1 MSPDL
6 EKEFENNMA
15 SFAIPCECGKSLR
28 VSASQAGTN
37 KDCICG
43 RSVPV
48 PSFRDLQE
56 KFQVQEIIHAHK
68 TSPLGMILGL
78 GIVAFLLGLVW
89 LLNLPSLAFLLFILM
104 FLGGKLWFLAVMFNE
119 MGANAILVFLI
130 PFFDWIFLFIRFDVA
145 WKPVLFQAI
154 GFVFLIVGIGL
165 LPSL

>member
-1 MSPDL
+1 
-6 EKEFENNMA
+6 
-15 SFAIPCECGKSLR
+15 
-28 VSASQAGTN
+28 
-37 KDCICG
+37 
-43 RSVPV
+43 
-48 PSFRDLQE
+48 
-56 KFQVQEIIHAHK
+56 
-68 TSPLGMILGL
+68 MILGL